1 MFLLIASVQCLA
13 GRREKLVVE
22 ADDACLTSPVRVERV
37 ERQVIAKEIEYEHGV
52 APEQHG
58 LVSPDLKGL
67 SKEAKEQLDRRTRQY
82 SQPKRRTL
90 RVSLGRDT
98 KELSNVTWDQ
108 LGGNNEVNL
117 SNVAGKL

>member
-1 MFLLIASVQCLA
+1 MPPIYIHRAQQEQTEEDKAFIRRQQEAIA
-13 GRREKLVVE
+13 G
-22 ADDACLTSPVRVERV
+22 ERV
-37 ERQVIAKEIEYEHGV
+37 ERQIIAKEIEYEHGV

-108 LGGNNEVNL
+108 LGGNNEVSL